1 MSLIKN
7 ITNDLRNF
15 DWNDLQDVDT
25 IGIWPAPVKVI
36 ITLIIIVG
44 CLAGGYFFH
53 IQNLQAE
60 LQVVSSEEGSLR
72 IEFEQKAFLAANLEE
87 YRAQTVEMEESFT
100 ELLRQ
105 LPSVT
110 EVPGLVD
117 DVTET
122 GLGSGLD
129 ISDLV
134 LPEEEIQ
141 EFYIEIPM
149 NLDVV
154 GDFHDFGTFVSGV
167 ASLDR
172 IVTLHDFSVTVRDD
186 SFLDMSIEAR
196 TYRYKDVEDV
206 EEVVQ

>member
-1 MSLIKN
+1 MSLIQN

-25 IGIWPAPVKVI
+25 IGVWPAPVKV
-36 ITLIIIVG
+36 LIILVIIIG
-44 CLAGGYFFH
+44 CLASGYFFH

-60 LQVVSSEEGSLR
+60 LDEVAGEEGTLR

-122 GLGSGLD
+122 GVGSGLEF
-129 ISDLV
+129 SNLV
-134 LPEEEIQ
+134 LPAEEIQ
-141 EFYIEIPM
+141 EFYIEIPI

-154 GDFHDFGTFVSGV
+154 GDYHDFGTFVSGV

-172 IVTLHDFSVTVRDD
+172 IVTLHDFTITARSDT
-186 SFLDMSIEAR
+186 FLDMNIVAR
-196 TYRYKDVEDV
+196 TYRYKDVD
-206 EEVVQ
+206 EEVQ